1 MAKTSA
7 SSKTR
12 GVVFSVVLMIGSMA
26 IALCAGEVILRVKNS
41 SMKTYDIEMW
51 RYAKELKAHSADPA
65 LDFEHVPSKSAVLQ
79 SVLIRLNEY
88 GLRGGPVPAPSPGG
102 RRVLVL
108 GGSIALGWGVAEE
121 DTVEARLEKGLRD
134 AHQDA
139 VVLNGGVGNYNADR
153 YVARF
158 FKELYR
164 LNPTDIVV
172 LYFLR
177 DAETLPPGNGNV
189 LLRNSE
195 LAVTLWTA
203 YHRLFDKAG
212 ERTLVDHYRAAYQPD
227 APGFVSMQAKL
238 KAITD
243 YAKAHGIRLY
253 LAMTPD
259 VHNLT
264 DYKFTFAHDAMRRIA
279 EADGYTYVDLLP
291 AMRGRPAETLFAMPG
306 DPHPNALG
314 HQLMADAILPV
325 LLK

>member
-1 MAKTSA
+1 M
-7 SSKTR
+7 SKTNGASKTA
-12 GVVFSVVLMIGSMA
+12 GVVFSVILMIGSMA
-26 IALCAGEVILRVKNS
+26 VALCAGEAILRVKNS

-51 RYAKELKAHSADPA
+51 RYAKELKVRSADPA

-79 SVLIRLNEY
+79 RVTIRLNEY
-88 GLRGGPVPAPSPGG
+88 GLRGGPVPAPGG

-108 GGSIALGWGVAEE
+108 GGSIALGWGVPEE
-121 DTVEARLEKGLRD
+121 DTVEARLEKGLR
-134 AHQDA
+134 AANQDA

-177 DAETLPPGNGNV
+177 DAETLPNGSGNV

-212 ERTLVDHYRAAYQPD
+212 EQTLVDHYRAVYQPD
-227 APGFVSMQAKL
+227 APGFVSMQARL
-238 KAITD
+238 KEIAD
-243 YAKAHGIRLY
+243 YAKAHGMRLY

-279 EADGYTYVDLLP
+279 ESDGYTYVDLLP

-314 HQLMADAILPV
+314 HELMAGAILPL